1 MKNKVILIICLAL
14 FTFYSLLLI
23 AQKEGYYKSRNE
35 KAKILTQ
42 EQIEE
47 FEKDVSLGRSVDIR
61 KYVLYE
67 DKDYSNNLSDDIYSV
82 SLKLESVF
90 DTTIKFIF
98 NGVSKTVN
106 DQNKIFLLIILK
118 MLIVYDIIYLVVL

>member
-1 MKNKVILIICLAL
+1 MKNKVILIIFLAL

-47 FEKDVSLGRSVDIR
+47 FEKDVSLGKSVDIR

-67 DKDYSNNLSDDIYSV
+67 DKDYSNNLS
-82 SLKLESVF
+82 KA
-90 DTTIKFIF
+90 
-98 NGVSKTVN
+98 
-106 DQNKIFLLIILK
+106 
-118 MLIVYDIIYLVVL
+118 YLNAI

>member
-1 MKNKVILIICLAL
+1 MKNKVILIIFLAL

-47 FEKDVSLGRSVDIR
+47 FEKDVSLGKSVDIR

-67 DKDYSNNLSDDIYSV
+67 DRDYSNNLSDDIYDV

-90 DTTIKFIF
+90 DTTIKFVF
-98 NGVSKTVN
+98 NGVSQAVN
-106 DQNKIFLLIILK
+106 D
-118 MLIVYDIIYLVVL
+118 

>member
-1 MKNKVILIICLAL
+1 MKNKVILIIFLAL

-47 FEKDVSLGRSVDIR
+47 FEKDVSLGKSVDIR

-106 DQNKIFLLIILK
+106 D
-118 MLIVYDIIYLVVL
+118 

>member
-1 MKNKVILIICLAL
+1 MKNKVILIIFLAL

-90 DTTIKFIF
+90 DTIIKFIF

-106 DQNKIFLLIILK
+106 DQNQIFLLIILK

>member
-1 MKNKVILIICLAL
+1 MKNKVILIIFLAL

-98 NGVSKTVN
+98 NCVSKTVN
-106 DQNKIFLLIILK
+106 DQNQIFLLIILK

>member
-1 MKNKVILIICLAL
+1 MKNKVILIIFLAV

-106 DQNKIFLLIILK
+106 D
-118 MLIVYDIIYLVVL
+118 

>member
-1 MKNKVILIICLAL
+1 MKNKVILIIFLAL

-61 KYVLYE
+61 KDVLYE

-106 DQNKIFLLIILK
+106 D
-118 MLIVYDIIYLVVL
+118 

>member
-1 MKNKVILIICLAL
+1 MKNKVILIIFLAL

-82 SLKLESVF
+82 SFILVSVF
-90 DTTIKFIF
+90 DTIIKFIF

-106 DQNKIFLLIILK
+106 D
-118 MLIVYDIIYLVVL
+118 

>member
-1 MKNKVILIICLAL
+1 MLFNTMWRSKMKSKFFLIFFLAL
-14 FTFYSLLLI
+14 FTFYVLLFV

-42 EQIEE
+42 QQIKE
-47 FEKDVSLGRSVDIR
+47 FEKDVSLGKSVDIR

-67 DKDYSNNLSDDIYSV
+67 DRDYSNNLSNDIYSV

-90 DTTIKFIF
+90 DTSIKFIF
-98 NGVSKTVN
+98 NGVSKAVN
-106 DQNKIFLLIILK
+106 D
-118 MLIVYDIIYLVVL
+118 

>member
-1 MKNKVILIICLAL
+1 MKNKVILIIFLAL

-106 DQNKIFLLIILK
+106 D
-118 MLIVYDIIYLVVL
+118 

>member
-1 MKNKVILIICLAL
+1 MKNKVILIIFLAL

-47 FEKDVSLGRSVDIR
+47 FEKDVSLGKSVDIR

-106 DQNKIFLLIILK
+106 DQNQIFLLIILK

>member
-1 MKNKVILIICLAL
+1 MKNKVILIIFLAL

-47 FEKDVSLGRSVDIR
+47 FEKDVSLGKSVDIR